1 MKLNEQG
8 NILNMEQL
16 TRRHFL
22 SQLGMLTAAA
32 SFATLSAA
40 AAAPELF
47 FKISLGEWTFEKSL
61 KKGVMKNLD
70 FPIKAKRDFDIDT
83 VEYVNTLFDNHST
96 DPSYLKE
103 LKKRC
108 DDNGV
113 KSLLILCDDEGDL
126 GDLDAHKRQTAVEN
140 HYKWVDAAHFL
151 GCESIR
157 VNCGGKGTS
166 KEVAVAGIDGL
177 RNLSTYAKQ
186 AQLNVLVENHGG
198 YSSDAQ
204 WLVGVIKSVGMPNCG
219 TLPDFD
225 NFDIT
230 ATSWY
235 DRYKGVEELMPFA
248 KGVSSKAINFDAKGN
263 CVETDFERMLKIVKA
278 SGYRGYLGIEYEG
291 DQLSEDEGVR
301 ATKRLLERVAASLR

>member
-1 MKLNEQG
+1 MTLYEQA
-8 NILNMEQL
+8 NILNVGQL
-16 TRRHFL
+16 TRRKFL
-22 SQLGMLTAAA
+22 SRLGLLTATA
-32 SFATLSAA
+32 SVASSSYAST
-40 AAAPELF
+40 APKLF
-47 FKISLGEWTFEKSL
+47 FKISLGEWTFNKSL
-61 KKGVMKNLD
+61 KKGLMKNLD
-70 FPIKAKRDFDIDT
+70 FPVKAKRDFNIDT
-83 VEYVNTLFDNHST
+83 VEYVNTLFDNQST
-96 DPSYLKE
+96 EPGYLKE
-103 LKKRC
+103 LKNRC

-126 GDLDAHKRQTAVEN
+126 GDLDVQQRQKAVKN
-140 HYKWVDAAHFL
+140 HFKWVDAAHFL

-157 VNCGGKGTS
+157 VNCGGKGTM
-166 KEVAVAGIDGL
+166 KEVAAAGIEGL
-177 RNLSTYAKQ
+177 RNLSEYAKM
-186 AQLNVLVENHGG
+186 ANLNVLVENHGG

-225 NFDIT
+225 NFDILP
-230 ATSWY
+230 TSWY

-248 KGVSSKAINFDAKGN
+248 KGVSSKAINFDAYGN

-301 ATKRLLERVAASLR
+301 TTKKLLERLGASL